1 MRQALSLSVLLF
13 SLLFTQSL
21 FAEPGTFILD
31 HDHTTVEFKI
41 RHVFSWV
48 KGTFNEFDGTFVY
61 DPEDPS
67 AWTTEVTIQAASID
81 TRVVQRDKHLRS
93 ADFFDVEK
101 YPTLTFKSNQVT
113 DVTEGGAKLH
123 GLLNIHGVEKEV
135 VFDLEI
141 HGVGPDAWGNTLAGF
156 TAITKINR
164 KDFGLN
170 WNEILETGQ
179 LLVGEEVKLTIEV
192 EGMLQG

>member
-1 MRQALSLSVLLF
+1 MRQALSFIVLLF
-13 SLLFTQSL
+13 SLLVTPSV
-21 FAEPGTFILD
+21 FAEPGTYILD
-31 HDHTTVEFKI
+31 QDHTTVEFKI

-48 KGTFNEFDGTFVY
+48 KGTFNEFEGSFVY

-93 ADFFDVEK
+93 ADFFDAEK
-101 YPTLTFKSNQVT
+101 YPTLTFKSTQVT
-113 DVTEGGAKLH
+113 DVAEGGAKLH
-123 GLLNIHGVEKEV
+123 GLLNIHGGEKEV

-156 TAITKINR
+156 TATTKINR

-170 WNEILETGQ
+170 WNEVLETGR